1 MQRFNSQKR
10 IIVVGGNA
18 AGPAA
23 AAKAKRTAPDAEVT
37 MIEAGEFISTGTCE
51 LPYVLSGEIKNYED
65 VVFYSASSFE
75 SEKGVRVLTGHH
87 AEKINRPERVLVVKD
102 LKSGQKL
109 ELNYDKLIL
118 CTGSKAKTLAALPN
132 CLVNSFTLKSVS
144 DLLAIKNYIERYNA
158 KKVLI
163 IGAGYI
169 GLETADALH
178 SLGCD
183 VTILEKENLPLP
195 GAENETRNLVLDLL
209 NQKKVNFI
217 GSAKDVRF
225 RHDENKFL
233 SIKYEGRST
242 EYDLVITS
250 IGFEPNNA
258 LAVSAKLSI
267 GSFGGIKVDQ
277 KLRTSDPN
285 IFAAGD
291 CTEVVNRV
299 TGKPD
304 YFPLATYA
312 HQSGHT
318 AGENAAGG
326 NAVIHPVVKNIA
338 VELFGRSLV
347 TVGLSSAEAKKYRY
361 NFASVNA
368 VAQNLVMVMPAA
380 ENVFGKIIF
389 DKSSKQILGANFFGS
404 NEVVGYGDLI
414 STYIHNKIR
423 ATELA
428 NVNYNYTPPLSP
440 FVNILSVLGR
450 KIERELK

>member
-1 MQRFNSQKR
+1 MYSIITKR
-10 IIVVGGNA
+10 KIIVIGGNA

-23 AAKAKRTAPDAEVT
+23 AAKAKRLLPDADVM

-65 VVFYSASSFE
+65 VVFYSSSSFE
-75 SEKGVRVLTGHH
+75 SEKGVKVLTGHY
-87 AEKINRPERVLVVKD
+87 AEKINRSERILIVKD
-102 LKSGQKL
+102 LKTGQKL
-109 ELNYDKLIL
+109 EMNYDKLIL

-158 KKVLI
+158 KNVLI
-163 IGAGYI
+163 VGAGYI

-183 VTILEKENLPLP
+183 VTILEKESLPLS

-209 NQKKVNFI
+209 TQKKVNFI
-217 GSAKDVRF
+217 GGATDVRF
-225 RHDENKFL
+225 SHDENKFL
-233 SIKYEGRST
+233 SMKYEGRST

-250 IGFEPNNA
+250 IGFEPNNT
-258 LAVSAKLSI
+258 LAVSAKLGI

-277 KLRTSDPN
+277 KLRTSDTN

-291 CTEVVNRV
+291 CTEVMNRI

-312 HQSGHT
+312 HQSGHI

-326 NAVIHPVVKNIA
+326 NVVINPVVKNIA
-338 VELFGRSLV
+338 VKLFGKSLV
-347 TVGLSSAEAKKYRY
+347 SVGLSSVEAKKYRFS
-361 NFASVNA
+361 FASVNA
-368 VAQNLVMVMPAA
+368 VAPNLVKVMPNS
-380 ENVFGKIIF
+380 ENVFSKLIF
-389 DKSSKQILGANFFGS
+389 DNNTKLILGANFFGS
-404 NEVVGYGDLI
+404 SEVVGFGDLI
-414 STYIHNKIR
+414 STFINNKIR
-423 ATELA
+423 VTELA

-440 FVNILSVLGR
+440 FVNILSILGR
-450 KIERELK
+450 KIESVLK